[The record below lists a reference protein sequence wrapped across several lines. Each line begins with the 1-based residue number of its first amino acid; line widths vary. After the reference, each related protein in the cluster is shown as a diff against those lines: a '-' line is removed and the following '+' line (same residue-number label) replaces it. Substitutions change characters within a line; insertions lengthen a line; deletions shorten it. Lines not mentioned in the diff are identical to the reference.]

1 MSKKHSHHQQQ
12 SGTSAMIV
20 NLICNPCR
28 TQQKFIQTKFVVA
41 NCAGKTRLIGYN
53 KIVFV
58 GDGSEIAF

>member
-1 MSKKHSHHQQQ
+1 
-12 SGTSAMIV
+12 MIV

-28 TQQKFIQTKFVVA
+28 TQQKFIQTEFDVA